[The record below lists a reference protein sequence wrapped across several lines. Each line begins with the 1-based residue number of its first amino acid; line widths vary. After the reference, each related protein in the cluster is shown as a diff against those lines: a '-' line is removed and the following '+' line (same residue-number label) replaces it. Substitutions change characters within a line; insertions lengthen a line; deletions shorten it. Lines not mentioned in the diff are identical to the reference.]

1 MYLFVQDKM
10 FISMNGIDIH
20 STLNENSLYLL
31 RSLVYKMLHNV
42 EMLNTATIKT
52 KKKKEKNT
60 LKENVY
66 LWQLLKPTKS
76 H

>member
-52 KKKKEKNT
+52 KKKKKI
-60 LKENVY
+60 
-66 LWQLLKPTKS
+66 LLKKMFIFGNY
-76 H
+76 